1 MTDIWLVYS
10 TFPNRAE
17 ALSVARQLVE
27 KHVVACANIVDGIT
41 SVYRWQSDIQQES
54 EVVMIAKTS
63 AHSLNTALELIKSLH
78 SYDVPCITAWPIEA
92 GHLPFLRWVEDETGG
107 RA

>member
-27 KHVVACANIVDGIT
+27 KHVVACVNVVDGVT
-41 SVYRWQSDIQQES
+41 SVYRWEAELQQES
-54 EVVMIAKTS
+54 EAVLIAKTS
-63 AHSLNTALELIKSLH
+63 GKARDKAIELIRSLH
-78 SYDVPCITAWPIEA
+78 SYDMPCITAWPIET
-92 GHLPFLRWVEDETGG
+92 GHVPFLNWVKDETSN
-107 RA
+107 

>member
-27 KHVVACANIVDGIT
+27 KHAVACVDVVDGIT
-41 SVYRWQSDIQQES
+41 SVYRWQAEIQQES
-54 EVVMIAKTS
+54 EVALIAKTS
-63 AHSLNTALELIKSLH
+63 GHALNTAIELIKSLH
-78 SYDVPCITAWPIEA
+78 SYDMPCVTAWPIEA
-92 GHLPFLRWVEDETGG
+92 GHLPFLSWVQEKTSS
-107 RA
+107 